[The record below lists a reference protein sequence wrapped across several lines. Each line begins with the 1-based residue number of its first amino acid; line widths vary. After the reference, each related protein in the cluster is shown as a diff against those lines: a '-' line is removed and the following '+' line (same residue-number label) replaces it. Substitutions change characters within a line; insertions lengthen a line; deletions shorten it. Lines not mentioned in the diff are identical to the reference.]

1 MSRIHEALKKAAEE
15 RSTKVSQAGRNTVL
29 DLTPSLI
36 PSYSN
41 ETEEISPA
49 LPPLK
54 SKERTAPYTFEELA
68 QGCARSKWTS
78 NYKQPLFENNDAS
91 KVNAERFRKLR
102 LRLYQM
108 GSTKALKILLI
119 TSSVPAEGKTF
130 VTRNL
135 GQSIVC
141 QPDRRVLL
149 IDADLRAPRLH
160 INLGAPND
168 PGLTNYLQGET
179 DELQVIH
186 RNEEEN
192 LFFIPS
198 GTQVPNPSELLLNGR
213 MQKLLN
219 LIRPAFD
226 WVLIDSSPSIPV
238 HDAVSLADLCDG
250 VLFVVK
256 AGATDYQVAEKAV
269 SEFRKKNLLGVV
281 LNSVGEADSYGNYNY
296 ANYGADSDPAEQ

>member
-15 RSTKVSQAGRNTVL
+15 RSAKAPQADRKTL
-29 DLTPSLI
+29 SDLASGLI
-36 PSYSN
+36 QSYSDGADA
-41 ETEEISPA
+41 ISNS

-54 SKERTAPYTFEELA
+54 SKERTEPFTFEELA
-68 QGCARSKWTS
+68 QQCAHHKWKIDYRTAVF
-78 NYKQPLFENNDAS
+78 QDNDAS
-91 KVNAERFRKLR
+91 KVSAEKFRTLR
-102 LRLYQM
+102 SRLHQI
-108 GSTKALKILLI
+108 GSTRALKILLI

-160 INLGAPND
+160 IGLGAPND
-168 PGLTNYLQGET
+168 SGLTDYLRGEA
-179 DELQVIH
+179 DEFQVIQ
-186 RNEEEN
+186 RDEDQN
-192 LFFIPS
+192 LFFISS
-198 GTQVPNPSELLLNGR
+198 GRQAPNPSELLSNGR
-213 MQKLLN
+213 LQKLLN

-226 WVLIDSSPSIPV
+226 WILIDSSPSLPV

-250 VLFVVK
+250 VLFVVR
-256 AGATDYQVAEKAV
+256 AGSTDFQIAEKAV

-281 LNSVGEADSYGNYNY
+281 LNGVDAGDTYGNYDY
-296 ANYGADSDPAEQ
+296 ASYGTDVARARQ